1 MISRYVNLYF
11 PLCSLVVNVILT
23 ILFFSKRKIKNVD
36 NSIYS
41 KLLICGLTE
50 SIFMFSTNL
59 LVCICYLPQYFFI
72 FKILNKVLY
81 SIYIV
86 WLSILFVYIYRISD
100 TSKNEL
106 KQSILIVINI
116 ILIVVIFCSPIEL
129 YYENGLTNSYGI
141 AANVLYF
148 GCTLY
153 LVAMLFITI
162 LNFRK
167 HEYKKK
173 YIPFIILMI
182 LMTAMMVVRLIDP
195 LFNLSSNVFSLVL
208 FVMYFTIENPDM
220 KLLTELHKS
229 KEVSDSANEEK
240 TLFIY
245 NMTQEIRTI
254 TGKIDD
260 DADLILSSKDWEET
274 YDIARDIKSNTSKF
288 TNITNDIL
296 DISQI
301 DSSTIKVYND
311 KYNIKNILKQL
322 VNVYSD
328 LCKNKELKFR
338 TNIDHNIPEQLYGD
352 GIGLKEALTNILNN
366 SVKYTEKGY
375 IEFSVNTIIKNDIC
389 RLIITIEDSGTGIKS
404 EEINNIKLGD
414 TSLAKTNKLITV
426 MNGTMLITSEY
437 GVGTKIKLILDQ
449 KIEIT
454 DSTEVKKY
462 NKDLDDIK
470 VLAVDDSEA
479 GLKIIEK
486 LLKGTNN
493 ISLDKAN
500 TGKECIDKIKTNK
513 YDLIL
518 LDEELSQISASE
530 LIIKLK
536 EIRNFKAPVVL
547 LTKDNSYEYNE
558 EYLKQGFVG
567 YILKPLKKDIFI
579 NEINKYSSKN

>member
-11 PLCSLVVNVILT
+11 PLCSLVVNIILT
-23 ILFFSKRKIKNVD
+23 ILFFSKRKIKNID

-50 SIFMFSTNL
+50 SIFMFGTNL
-59 LVCICYLPQYFFI
+59 LVCICYLPQYYFV
-72 FKILNKVLY
+72 FKILNKILY

-100 TSKNEL
+100 TNRNEL
-106 KQSILIVINI
+106 KQSILVVVNI
-116 ILIVVIFCSPIEL
+116 ILIVVMFCSPIQL
-129 YYENGLTNSYGI
+129 YYENGLTNSYG
-141 AANVLYF
+141 AASNVLYF
-148 GCTLY
+148 GCALY
-153 LVAMLFITI
+153 LIAMLFITA

-173 YIPFIILMI
+173 YIPFFILI
-182 LMTAMMVVRLIDP
+182 VLMTIMMIVRLVDP

-229 KEVSDSANEEK
+229 KKISDSANEEK

-274 YDIARDIKSNTSKF
+274 YDTARDIKSNTSKF

-301 DSSTIKVYND
+301 DSSTIKVYNN
-311 KYNIKNILKQL
+311 KYNIKNILKQV
-322 VNVYSD
+322 VNIYSD

-338 TNIDHNIPEQLYGD
+338 TNIDHNIPEELYGD
-352 GIGLKEALTNILNN
+352 GINLKEALTTILNN
-366 SVKYTEKGY
+366 SIKYTEKGY
-375 IEFSVNTIIKNDIC
+375 IELNVNTIIKNDIC
-389 RLIITIEDSGTGIKS
+389 RLIITIEDSGIGIKS
-404 EEINNIKLGD
+404 EEINNIKVSNN
-414 TSLAKTNKLITV
+414 SLSKTNKLITI
-426 MNGTMLITSEY
+426 MNGAMLLSSEY
-437 GVGTKIKLILDQ
+437 GVGTKIKIILDQ
-449 KIEIT
+449 KMSVSE
-454 DSTEVKKY
+454 DTEVKKY
-462 NKDLDDIK
+462 NENLDDIK

-486 LLKGTNN
+486 LLKGTNIN
-493 ISLDKAN
+493 LTKAKN
-500 TGKECIDKIKTNK
+500 GKECIDKIKANK
-513 YDLIL
+513 YNLIL
-518 LDEELSQISASE
+518 LDEKLSQISASE
-530 LIIKLK
+530 LIIKIK
-536 EIRNFKAPVVL
+536 EIRNFNVPIVL

-558 EYLKQGFVG
+558 EYLKQGFMG
-567 YILKPLKKDIFI
+567 YILKPMKKDILI
-579 NEINKYSSKN
+579 KNIKEYSNK

>member
-11 PLCSLVVNVILT
+11 PLCSLVVNIILT
-23 ILFFSKRKIKNVD
+23 ILFFSKRKIKNID

-50 SIFMFSTNL
+50 SIFMFGTNL
-59 LVCICYLPQYFFI
+59 LVCICYLPQYYFV
-72 FKILNKVLY
+72 FKILNKILY

-100 TSKNEL
+100 TNRNEL
-106 KQSILIVINI
+106 KQSILVVVNI
-116 ILIVVIFCSPIEL
+116 ILIVVMFCSPIQL
-129 YYENGLTNSYGI
+129 YYENGLTNSYG
-141 AANVLYF
+141 AASNVLYF
-148 GCTLY
+148 GCALY
-153 LVAMLFITI
+153 LIAMLFITT

-173 YIPFIILMI
+173 YIPFFILI
-182 LMTAMMVVRLIDP
+182 VLMTIMMIVRLVDP

-229 KEVSDSANEEK
+229 KKISDSANEEK

-274 YDIARDIKSNTSKF
+274 YDTARDIKSNTSKF

-301 DSSTIKVYND
+301 DSSTIKVYNN
-311 KYNIKNILKQL
+311 KYNIKNILKQV
-322 VNVYSD
+322 VNIYSD

-338 TNIDHNIPEQLYGD
+338 TNIDHNIPEELYGD
-352 GIGLKEALTNILNN
+352 GINLKEALTTILNN
-366 SVKYTEKGY
+366 SIKYTEKGY
-375 IEFSVNTIIKNDIC
+375 IELNVNTIIKNDIC
-389 RLIITIEDSGTGIKS
+389 RLIITIEDSGIGIKS
-404 EEINNIKLGD
+404 EEINNIKVSNN
-414 TSLAKTNKLITV
+414 SLSKTNKLITI
-426 MNGTMLITSEY
+426 MNGAMLLSSEY
-437 GVGTKIKLILDQ
+437 GVGTKIKIILDQ
-449 KIEIT
+449 KMSVSE
-454 DSTEVKKY
+454 DTEVKKY
-462 NKDLDDIK
+462 NENLDDIK

-486 LLKGTNN
+486 LLKGTNIN
-493 ISLDKAN
+493 LTKAKN
-500 TGKECIDKIKTNK
+500 GKECIDKIKANK
-513 YDLIL
+513 YNLIL
-518 LDEELSQISASE
+518 LDEKLSQISASE
-530 LIIKLK
+530 LIIKIK
-536 EIRNFKAPVVL
+536 EIRNFNVPIVL

-558 EYLKQGFVG
+558 EYLKQGFMG
-567 YILKPLKKDIFI
+567 YILKPMKKDILI
-579 NEINKYSSKN
+579 KNIKEYSNK